1 MFLTGSAAAAGIGLI
16 SAIGNL
22 GGFVGPYAV
31 GWARDATGSY
41 AAGLYLLAGCAVA
54 GALVAALI
62 DTPSHLPDEAQEK
75 PA

>member
-22 GGFVGPYAV
+22 GGFIGPYV
-31 GWARDATGSY
+31 TGWARDATGGY
-41 AAGLYLLAGCAVA
+41 AAGLYLLAGFAVA

-62 DTPSHLPDEAQEK
+62 DTPSHLPDNAEAK